1 MICGT
6 ALLLKDTESCFK
18 MHAEEIVVRDKRQN
32 SMHIDYTTK
41 LGHTIET
48 FKANTTCQC
57 KERFEV
63 ITESTMTN
71 LNTSY
76 SNEKKISRFVD
87 GSNTRVNNSFS
98 H

>member
-48 FKANTTCQC
+48 F
-57 KERFEV
+57 
-63 ITESTMTN
+63 
-71 LNTSY
+71 Y
-76 SNEKKISRFVD
+76 
-87 GSNTRVNNSFS
+87 
-98 H
+98 